1 MSEEPQNW
9 IEENEEETVLLCIK
23 DAIEDRDLETIK
35 DCLLILDIQNANDE
49 TVRSIMYFVV
59 TLAFQ
64 NQWNDLVFELNFFV
78 TNNCVKSGYYNA
90 YFFSE
95 PTATTDIL
103 QFYFDNNKR
112 TFEDYILD
120 LFLVVEEHI
129 LTSTIYPLSE
139 LSTGMTLERFDALLA
154 RLYLESEQNLG
165 IAGTL
170 EDILKELKSEYST
183 ITERPSYII
192 PQKDGKTLSEQ
203 ELFDSAML
211 DIPPFNPPQTTLTL
225 KDKREFAKILAAKE
239 YEADRATTATVSHI
253 FGKIF
258 TVLQDMSDDMYYKI
272 HTEFHKRLWE
282 LDLQNNDHLFRIFGP
297 CHPTIREQTL
307 DSISDNICD
316 RYGGCRMM
324 TCVEHE
330 TDDDEGITD
339 EWFTG
344 VCERCSR
351 QIEKKCDA
359 KRVLLNCGGFKG
371 CFCGNDLCV
380 VEYCNEV
387 GMIWASKTAIKA
399 FDTMKEIGIYDRT
412 YPFVEET
419 LEDKMRRLDEARSFI
434 DYCMSL

>member
-1 MSEEPQNW
+1 MSEEAQNS
-9 IEENEEETVLLCIK
+9 IEEDEEKTVLLYIK
-23 DAIEDRDLETIK
+23 DAIEDRDLEAIK
-35 DCLLILDIQNANDE
+35 DCLLILDIQNASDDN
-49 TVRSIMYFVV
+49 VRSLMYFVV

-64 NQWNDLVFELNFFV
+64 NQWSELVFELNFFI

-95 PTATTDIL
+95 PTATRDIL

-112 TFEDYILD
+112 TFEDYIMD

-129 LTSTIYPLSE
+129 LTSSIYPLSE

-192 PQKDGKTLSEQ
+192 YGKTLSER
-203 ELFDSAML
+203 ELFDSAM
-211 DIPPFNPPQTTLTL
+211 DDVQPFIPPQTTLSL
-225 KDKREFAKILAAKE
+225 KDKREFAKILATKE
-239 YEADRATTATVSHI
+239 YEAGQATSATISHI
-253 FGKIF
+253 FEKIF
-258 TVLQDMSDDMYYKI
+258 KALQAMTDDMYYKI
-272 HTEFHKRLWE
+272 HTEFYKRLWE

-307 DSISDNICD
+307 DSLSDDVCA

-330 TDDDEGITD
+330 TDDEEGITD

-351 QIEKKCDA
+351 QIENKCDA

-387 GMIWASKTAIKA
+387 GMIWASTTAIKA
-399 FDTMKEIGIYDRT
+399 FDAMKEIGIYDRT

-419 LEDKMRRLDEARSFI
+419 PEDNMRRLDEAKSFI
-434 DYCMSL
+434 DFCMSL